1 MTEHAAPPMPQPT
14 AEHKLLQDLV
24 GNWKVACKFYMD
36 PSQPP
41 METNATEKVDLI
53 GDFWT
58 VSRFETQM
66 MGAPF
71 VGCGIGGADSS
82 FFMCSPSLS
91 GDSRGRRSPRRR
103 ATG

>member
-1 MTEHAAPPMPQPT
+1 MSQQSAPPMPQPT
-14 AEHKLLQDLV
+14 AEHKNLEEYA

-41 METNATEKVDLI
+41 METNATEKIELV

-58 VSRFETQM
+58 VSRFESNM

-71 VGCGIGGADSS
+71 VGSALLGYEPHTGKFVSTWVDSMYA
-82 FFMCSPSLS
+82 FT
-91 GDSRGRRSPRRR
+91 
-103 ATG
+103 A